1 VYRANKTALLSARV
15 NAARRLLRRLECR
28 QERRRFVFG
37 SGKLLSSEVGKQ
49 RCGGRGKHGESKN
62 TTRCRAAQKR
72 YEATVVWE
80 GGTVKRPACAPVWRR
95 VSGTKYR
102 AVSRGHANGCGTA
115 AAVMIRPI
123 GTSEQRG
130 SMGRL
135 PAICYAIV
143 QRTSA
148 APKLPPASAVQGSRV
163 SLPGLPPSNVAGAER
178 GAGVAGDLRRSRK
191 LSIAYGFMGFKWA
204 KVTSRAVSCFNQ

>member
-1 VYRANKTALLSARV
+1 MPARTPALRFLALGNSFQVRWGNSAQV
-15 NAARRLLRRLECR
+15 
-28 QERRRFVFG
+28 G
-37 SGKLLSSEVGKQ
+37 GGK
-49 RCGGRGKHGESKN
+49 RGESKN
-62 TTRCRAAQKR
+62 TTRCRAAHTR
-72 YEATVVWE
+72 YEATVVSE
-80 GGTVKRPACAPVWRR
+80 GGTVKRPAYAPGVAQGIGYILR
-95 VSGTKYR
+95 R

-143 QRTSA
+143 QCTTA